1 LVVVI
6 DALRGDPKD
15 VMLQKQGLSLLAYV
29 LRDNIHTKFHLGDAR
44 RGALA
49 NGIVDVVIRAHKSY
63 KEDDD
68 IQTACKFL
76 LELLAAVLV

>member
-1 LVVVI
+1 MAVI
-6 DALRGDPKD
+6 DALRANKEDL
-15 VMLQKQGLSLLAYV
+15 MMQKQGLSLLAYV
-29 LRDNIHTKFHLGDAR
+29 LRDDVHSKFHLGDAR

-49 NGIVDVVIRAHKSY
+49 NGVVDVVIRAQKSY

-76 LELLAAVLV
+76 LELLAAVVV